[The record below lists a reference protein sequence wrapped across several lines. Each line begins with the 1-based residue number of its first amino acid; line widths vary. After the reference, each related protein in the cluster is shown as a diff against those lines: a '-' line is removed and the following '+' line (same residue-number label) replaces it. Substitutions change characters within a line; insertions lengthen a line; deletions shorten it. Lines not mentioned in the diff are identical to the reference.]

1 MQDNMKTDIR
11 QKYRQVLNKDSTKGC
26 KLQYQNSF
34 VC

>member
-1 MQDNMKTDIR
+1 MQDNMKTDI
-11 QKYRQVLNKDSTKGC
+11 RQVLNKDSTKGC